1 MKVLIFGGGGNIGS
15 VIAWDLARTDG
26 VDAIG
31 LVDNRQGALEQTR
44 DWINSKKI
52 VLHPLDI
59 VRQEEVSKLM
69 KQYDVGVISL
79 PDRRSSYRVVEAALE
94 AGLNIVDVLGE
105 YHCRPSPDEVENLPI
120 PDRLSPEEYGESLF
134 WRAVESGITVVDG
147 IGFAP
152 GISNILVAEG
162 MRKMDEAESA
172 VVRVGG
178 IPTKEA
184 AQRYPLNYM
193 ITWAFGNV
201 LREYVGNVKVIKNGD
216 VVEVNAGSDYE
227 RFRFSKFGRDE
238 DLECAITPGMPSF
251 IYTRPDLREFSE
263 KTIRWPGHWQGIKA
277 LKECGLLDLDPI
289 EHDGST
295 IVPREFLATL
305 MEPKLKPAEG
315 DTDVCVMWNTLI
327 GTKDGKRTKI
337 DHYMWEG
344 ADLKEDISAMARV
357 TGFPASIAAIMMG
370 EGEIKRKGIHPPEDC
385 IEGFVYHKFMDELWN
400 RKITILEE
408 RSEIA

>member
-1 MKVLIFGGGGNIGS
+1 MKVLIFGGGGKIGS
-15 VIAWDLARTDG
+15 VIAWDLARADG

-31 LVDNRQGALEQTR
+31 LVDNRQGALKQTR
-44 DWINSKKI
+44 DWISNKKI

-59 VRQEEVSKLM
+59 IRKEGVLKLM

-79 PDRRSSYRVVEAALE
+79 PDRRSSYRVVEAAIE
-94 AGLNIVDVLGE
+94 AGLNMVDVLGE
-105 YHCRPSPDEVENLPI
+105 YHCRPSPDEVENLSI

-178 IPTKEA
+178 IPCKEA

-201 LREYVGNVKVIKNGD
+201 LREYVGTVKVIKNGD

-227 RFRFSKFGRDE
+227 RFRFSKFGKDE
-238 DLECAITPGMPSF
+238 ELECAITPGMPSF

-327 GTKDGKRTKI
+327 GIKMVSGLKSIIICGKAPT
-337 DHYMWEG
+337 
-344 ADLKEDISAMARV
+344 
-357 TGFPASIAAIMMG
+357 
-370 EGEIKRKGIHPPEDC
+370 
-385 IEGFVYHKFMDELWN
+385 
-400 RKITILEE
+400 
-408 RSEIA
+408 